1 MNLTPQQ
8 TGWVK
13 LSDIKSA
20 FFDELQRAELAVQEC
35 LNWVS
40 INGQSL
46 ETIQHN
52 IKSAKQIMADAK
64 SKRLEFTRMIDE
76 KLITPTM
83 EFEKRMAA
91 NIEAAAAIELDARKK
106 AAEDAQSQQAY
117 ANEAAALKAHI
128 VNEWFRIAA
137 QYRYELERITMESY
151 LNCLKDKQPVHAIPA
166 MVQNMKMILDGWKLP
181 EFQKFERRLVS
192 DGNAKEIY
200 DSIEKYDP
208 AGDLA
213 MAKDNIAKIWSTYAH
228 DLANADVA
236 IAYLET
242 EKVVKESELK
252 SEIALEAATNS
263 LIAEAET
270 IIVDTPKVKKEL
282 KIVVVESEQWAK
294 TIVANFVRLW
304 PYCNKFVRV
313 KSWQKLTIGQMAD
326 ALAKHINET
335 GNVIPGVETE
345 ETCK

>member
-1 MNLTPQQ
+1 MNLTPVQN
-8 TGWVK
+8 GWLK
-13 LSDIKSA
+13 LADIKTSL
-20 FFDELQRAELAVQEC
+20 FDELQRAELAVQDY
-35 LNWVS
+35 
-40 INGQSL
+40 INGIDGNPL
-46 ETIQHN
+46 DVIQHN
-52 IKSAKQIMADAK
+52 IKSAKQVMSDAK

-76 KLITPTM
+76 KLINPTM

-106 AAEDAQSQQAY
+106 AAADAENQQAI

-137 QYRYELERITMESY
+137 QYRYELEKITLESY
-151 LNCLKDKQPVHAIPA
+151 SNCIKNRVPVDQLQAMTDDMYLILND
-166 MVQNMKMILDGWKLP
+166 WKLS
-181 EFQKFERRLVS
+181 EFQKFDRKLIS
-192 DGNAKEIY
+192 DGHAKEIY
-200 DSIEKYDP
+200 DSIEKYNP
-208 AGDLA
+208 ANDLKTA
-213 MAKDNIAKIWSTYAH
+213 IKNISVIWSTYSN

-236 IAYLET
+236 IESIEKHKQVAEMAMKMDVEFET
-242 EKVVKESELK
+242 
-252 SEIALEAATNS
+252 ATNS

-270 IIVDTPKVKKEL
+270 LIVDAPKVKKEL

-313 KSWQKLTIGQMAD
+313 KSWSKLTIGQMSD

-335 GNVIPGVETE
+335 GNVIPGIETE
-345 ETCK
+345 EICK

>member
-1 MNLTPQQ
+1 MNLTPVQN
-8 TGWVK
+8 GWLK
-13 LSDIKSA
+13 LADIKTSL
-20 FFDELQRAELAVQEC
+20 FDELQRAELAVQDY
-35 LNWVS
+35 
-40 INGQSL
+40 INGIDGNPL
-46 ETIQHN
+46 DVIQHN
-52 IKSAKQIMADAK
+52 IKSAKQVMSDAK

-76 KLITPTM
+76 KLINPTM

-106 AAEDAQSQQAY
+106 AAADAENQQAI

-137 QYRYELERITMESY
+137 QYRYELEKITLESY
-151 LNCLKDKQPVHAIPA
+151 SNCIKNRVPVDQLQAMTDDMYLILND
-166 MVQNMKMILDGWKLP
+166 WKLS
-181 EFQKFERRLVS
+181 EFQKFDRKLIS
-192 DGNAKEIY
+192 DGHAKEIY
-200 DSIEKYDP
+200 DSIEKYNP
-208 AGDLA
+208 ANDLKTA
-213 MAKDNIAKIWSTYAH
+213 IKNISVIWSTYSN

-236 IAYLET
+236 IESIEKHKQVAEMAMKMDVEFET
-242 EKVVKESELK
+242 
-252 SEIALEAATNS
+252 ATNS

-270 IIVDTPKVKKEL
+270 LIVDTPKVKKEL

-313 KSWQKLTIGQMAD
+313 KSWSKLTIGQMSD

-335 GNVIPGVETE
+335 GNVIPGIETE
-345 ETCK
+345 EICK

>member
-20 FFDELQRAELAVQEC
+20 LFDELQRAELAVQDY
-35 LNWVS
+35 V
-40 INGQSL
+40 NGIDGNPL
-46 ETIQHN
+46 DVIQHN
-52 IKSAKQIMADAK
+52 IKSAKQVMADAK
-64 SKRLEFTRMIDE
+64 AKRLEFTRMIDE

-91 NIEAAAAIELDARKK
+91 NIEVAAAIELDARKK

-137 QYRYELERITMESY
+137 EYRFELERITLESY
-151 LNCLKDKQPVHAIPA
+151 QNCLKDKQPVHSIPA
-166 MVQNMKMILDGWKLP
+166 MVQNMKLILDEWKLP
-181 EFQKFERRLVS
+181 EFQRFERKHVKDS
-192 DGNAKEIY
+192 HAKEIF
-200 DSIEKYDP
+200 DSIEKYNP
-208 AGDLA
+208 ADDLQT
-213 MAKDNIAKIWSTYAH
+213 AKNNVSAVWSTYAN
-228 DLANADVA
+228 DLANADAA
-236 IAYLET
+236 IESIDQHKKLAEMALHVEIDLET
-242 EKVVKESELK
+242 S
-252 SEIALEAATNS
+252 TNA

-270 IIVDTPKVKKEL
+270 LIVETPKVKKEL
-282 KIVVVESEQWAK
+282 KIVAEETEQWAK
-294 TIVANFVRLW
+294 TIVSNFVRLW

-335 GNVIPGVETE
+335 GNAIPGIQTE
-345 ETCK
+345 EICK